1 MEWLATII
9 VGGLSCIG
17 TIVGAYTANKKH
29 TALIAYR
36 LEQLEQKVQ
45 AHNNLV
51 DRMYAVE
58 RRADV
63 LAEKITVA
71 NHRIDDL
78 EKGG

>member
-36 LEQLEQKVQ
+36 LEQLEQKVE
-45 AHNNLV
+45 AHNNLI
-51 DRMYAVE
+51 DRMYGVE
-58 RRADV
+58 KRVDV
-63 LAEKITVA
+63 IEYRLDEI
-71 NHRIDDL
+71 
-78 EKGG
+78 EKGGN

>member
-1 MEWLATII
+1 MEWVATII

-36 LEQLEQKVQ
+36 LEQLEQKVE
-45 AHNNLV
+45 AHNNLI
-51 DRMYAVE
+51 DRMYGIEKRV
-58 RRADV
+58 DV
-63 LAEKITVA
+63 IEY
-71 NHRIDDL
+71 RIDDL